1 MLDNTIVLYGSSN
14 SQTHVNTN
22 YPLMLMGGEKLGL
35 RHGTVHDF
43 GKNTPPLSNLYLTLI
58 KALGIPAKQFSDS
71 NGTIPEV
78 IA

>member
-43 GKNTPPLSNLYLTLI
+43 GKNTPPLSNLYLTLLN
-58 KALGIPAKQFSDS
+58 ALNLPTTQFSDNS
-71 NGTIPEV
+71 GTISE
-78 IA
+78 IMA